1 MMAPLP
7 LQEIAHAIGADGVF
21 DGTVENVST
30 DSRNIAAGDLF
41 VALRGE
47 NFDGHQFVNAVAQQG
62 AVAAVVESP
71 SDIDLPQLCVKD
83 SLVALAEIAALNRQ
97 RFVRAG
103 GRVAALTGSCGKTSC
118 KEILATI
125 LRQKVS
131 VLATR
136 GNLNNEIGVPKTLLE
151 IAPEHQLAV
160 IEMGAAKPGDIH
172 YLCQYAQPEVALI
185 TLAAPAHLE
194 GFGSIEA
201 VAKTKGEIY
210 TALPPHGTAVINA
223 DDRFAQQW
231 QDSTS
236 AGRVVTVSLCSTT
249 ADVYASAIRTAAKGC
264 EFVLHAHGEQADVHM
279 PLLGEAMVMNA
290 LLASAAAMSLGATMA
305 DIAAG
310 LAGLSPVPGRLYP
323 SVQPWGLLIDD
334 SYNANP
340 ASVKAAIDVLS
351 QCQGRKILVLG
362 DMAELGADS
371 DALHDEVG
379 RYAVESGID
388 LLFTC
393 GEHAKHATEAVV
405 PHGLHF
411 PDRAALAAALINI
424 IESGDAVL
432 VKGSRS
438 SGMDDVV
445 KTVANSQVAGGITTC

>member
-62 AVAAVVESP
+62 AVAAVVELP

-160 IEMGAAKPGDIH
+160 IEMGAAKP
-172 YLCQYAQPEVALI
+172 
-185 TLAAPAHLE
+185 
-194 GFGSIEA
+194 
-201 VAKTKGEIY
+201 
-210 TALPPHGTAVINA
+210 
-223 DDRFAQQW
+223 
-231 QDSTS
+231 
-236 AGRVVTVSLCSTT
+236 
-249 ADVYASAIRTAAKGC
+249 
-264 EFVLHAHGEQADVHM
+264 
-279 PLLGEAMVMNA
+279 
-290 LLASAAAMSLGATMA
+290 
-305 DIAAG
+305 
-310 LAGLSPVPGRLYP
+310 
-323 SVQPWGLLIDD
+323 
-334 SYNANP
+334 
-340 ASVKAAIDVLS
+340 
-351 QCQGRKILVLG
+351 
-362 DMAELGADS
+362 
-371 DALHDEVG
+371 
-379 RYAVESGID
+379 
-388 LLFTC
+388 
-393 GEHAKHATEAVV
+393 
-405 PHGLHF
+405 
-411 PDRAALAAALINI
+411 
-424 IESGDAVL
+424 
-432 VKGSRS
+432 
-438 SGMDDVV
+438 
-445 KTVANSQVAGGITTC
+445 